1 MFFIQRHPHLQ
12 GTHAIH
18 LLVDTMHNAVMVCAP
33 VCLNSKAIHLLV
45 VGQNVYSIKNVPET
59 GRALEANVQ
68 IHALV
73 HVVLKLLVF

>member
-1 MFFIQRHPHLQ
+1 MFFIQHYPHLQ

-59 GRALEANVQ
+59 GRVLEANVQ

-73 HVVLKLLVF
+73 HVVLKLLVL